1 MKVINGKK
9 QIAYWLE
16 KENILKNFDTPNLMF
31 RGYIYE
37 KGEYITAP
45 NKRLDK
51 ILFLVEGVV
60 QIYGIRDDGS
70 ISPIN
75 QIKSPAVIGDL
86 EFSNHGISPFFTE
99 AKTSVTCI
107 SLSTQKYRKELDCDL
122 RFLHMLLR
130 AYAYKL
136 EIYTTFDTVATTLEE
151 RVLLYMKNVCPSCEL
166 RGIEAALLPLRS
178 SRRQLQRVLK
188 KLCEERK
195 VEKIGKGTYR
205 LLKTSES

>member
-9 QIAYWLE
+9 QIEFWLE
-16 KENILKNFDTPNLMF
+16 KENILEYFDTPNLVF
-31 RGYIYE
+31 HGYRYE

-51 ILFLVEGVV
+51 ILFLVEGVI

-70 ISPIN
+70 ISPVN
-75 QIKSPAVIGDL
+75 QIKSPSVIGDL

-107 SLSTQKYRKELDCDL
+107 SLSTKKYRKELDCDL

-130 AYAYKL
+130 TYADKL
-136 EIYTTFDTVATTLEE
+136 EIFTTLDTVAKTLEE

-166 RGIEAALLPLRS
+166 RGIEAALLQLRC

-188 KLCEERK
+188 KLCEEKK
-195 VEKIGKGTYR
+195 VEKIGKGAYR
-205 LLKTSES
+205 LLKLSEE